1 MTNPSTAGRLLAL
14 VAASLL
20 LLTVAAC
27 SGSDDGPVRAADPA
41 AAPGAPADAPAPP
54 SSVPAAPGEVRSTG
68 LPTVMDT
75 GDGAELCLGAIAE
88 SYPPQCGGPAITN
101 WDWAAYEYFDEQGD
115 VRWGTFAVTGTWDG
129 SAFTVTDAIT
139 GALYDPMPP
148 EPVVLPE
155 PSVTYDADE
164 LEGISRGLADELPG
178 YQGSYVDD
186 AGHVL
191 ADVIYDDGSLQ
202 EYVDAAYGAGVVV
215 VNGALVDVE

>member
-1 MTNPSTAGRLLAL
+1 MTILATALAAPLLLIAL
-14 VAASLL
+14 VA
-20 LLTVAAC
+20 C
-27 SGSDDGPVRAADPA
+27 SGDDGSTTAADPA
-41 AAPGAPADAPAPP
+41 AAPGAPAEAPRPP
-54 SSVPAAPGEVRSTG
+54 TSVPAASGEVRSTA

-101 WDWAAYEYFDEQGD
+101 WDWAAYEYYDEQGD

-129 SAFTVTDAIT
+129 TAFTVTDALT
-139 GALYDPMPP
+139 GALYDPMMA

-155 PSVTYDADE
+155 PSVTYGDAE
-164 LEGISRGLADELPG
+164 LQGISDALADELPG

-191 ADVIYDDGSLQ
+191 TDVLYDDGTLQ
-202 EYVDAAYGAGVVV
+202 AYVDEAYGAGVVV